1 MNSLKRRFSRLEVGT
16 KLATLSFVMIALV
29 FGIFVWVVGHATTGM
44 LEKRAADQIIERAK
58 TVAAT
63 SGADAARL
71 RDRILALNVGSSGGY
86 YVIDA
91 NPGPDFGKV
100 IIGTGREGQN
110 VLNDKSAD
118 GTEYVKQMLERKEGM
133 LRYDSATDNTS
144 RMRLAAF
151 TTLRDRNWLVVGET
165 YTDEFTGEATQL
177 RNEAALAALV
187 VLLVLAGILYAVIRN
202 MVSRPLA
209 AATEAAARLSTGDL
223 TTHVDSHRADEIGH
237 LISAINSIG
246 QGLANVI
253 WNIRHG
259 TETLYSATNEIA
271 AGNQDLSVR
280 TEQQAG
286 SLEKTA
292 ASMEQMTS
300 TVKENA
306 DNANQANQ
314 LARDASEIA
323 IKGGNVVSQV
333 VQTMTSI
340 DQSSRKIVDIISVI
354 DGIAFQTNILALNAA
369 VEAARAGEQGRGF
382 AVVATEVRNL
392 AQRSSAAAREIKT
405 LIEASAQNV
414 QEGSKLVEEAGST
427 MEEVVTSIKRVHDI
441 MGEISTAS
449 HEQSVGIEQ
458 VNEAMLQMD
467 QNTQQNAAL
476 VEQAAAAAES
486 LRSQTTEL
494 NNIVGIFKLKTAKH
508 GTREE
513 AIEMVKRAVEALED
527 SGREETFAEI
537 SNKLGPFCDRD
548 LYVVIYDMNGRNL
561 AHGANPANIGKDMI
575 DAKDGAGNL
584 YVRERI
590 AIIQAH
596 GGGWQDYL
604 FLNPISKQM
613 EEKSMY
619 LERHEDLIVG
629 CGIYKDKNE
638 A

>member
-1 MNSLKRRFSRLEVGT
+1 MKKFTRILNHLDLGARLA
-16 KLATLSFVMIALV
+16 LICFVLIALV
-29 FGIFVWVVGHATTGM
+29 FGVFVWAVGF
-44 LEKRAADQIIERAK
+44 
-58 TVAAT
+58 AT
-63 SGADAARL
+63 SRILENRASEHVIATGKMAAASANDAAAL
-71 RDRILALNVGSSGGY
+71 RERILALNVGNGGKY
-86 YVIDA
+86 YVLDA
-91 NPGPDFGKV
+91 EPGPDYGKV
-100 IIGTGREGQN
+100 LIDAKREGQN
-110 VLNDKSAD
+110 ILKNRTED
-118 GTEYVKQMLERKEGM
+118 GAEYVKEMLQKKEGSI
-133 LRYDSATDNTS
+133 RYDAADDNTT
-144 RMRLAAF
+144 REKLAAF
-151 TTLRDRNWLVVGET
+151 TTINDRHWLVVGET
-165 YTDEFTGEATQL
+165 YLDEFTGEATRL
-177 RNEAALAALV
+177 RNTAALIALAALLV
-187 VLLVLAGILYAVIRN
+187 VAGLLYIVIRN
-202 MVSRPLA
+202 TVSRPLA
-209 AATEAAARLSTGDL
+209 LAIDAADRMATGDL
-223 TTHVDSHRADEIGH
+223 TAYVEVTRSDEIGR
-237 LISAINSIG
+237 LLGSVNSIG

-259 TETLYSATNEIA
+259 TELLHSATNEIA

-292 ASMEQMTS
+292 SSMEQMTS

-314 LARDASEIA
+314 LARTASEVA
-323 IKGGNVVSQV
+323 IKGGEVVSQV
-333 VQTMTSI
+333 VHTMTSI

-405 LIEASAQNV
+405 LIEASAGNV
-414 QEGSKLVEEAGST
+414 QEGSKLVQAAGST
-427 MEEVVTSIKRVHDI
+427 MEEVVSSIKRVYDI

-449 HEQSVGIEQ
+449 HEQSIGIEQ

-494 NNIVGIFKLKTAKH
+494 NNIVGVFKLKTAAH
-508 GTREE
+508 GTKEE
-513 AIEMVKRAVEALED
+513 AVEMVRRAVGSLD
-527 SGREETFAEI
+527 SVGRKKTFAEI
-537 SNKLGPFCDRD
+537 SNKLGKFCDRD
-548 LYVVIYDMNGRNL
+548 LYVVIYDMSGKNL
-561 AHGANPANIGKDMI
+561 AHGANPANVGKEMI
-575 DAKDGAGNL
+575 DAKDGAGKP

-590 AIIQAH
+590 AIIQNQ

-619 LERHEDLIVG
+619 LERYEDLIVG
-629 CGIYKDKNE
+629 CGVYKHND
-638 A
+638 